1 MTVSTTW
8 VFAEE
13 GPGEGSVASSTLEL
27 LTKARQLGGKVEAF
41 HAGPGPERLAAEL
54 GRYGASTVYG
64 IGPLGDG
71 LVGVAAAAAMA
82 ARIGAGGGPDLILA
96 AMSYDGRDL
105 LGRLSAR
112 LDRPVISDGVELRA
126 EDGTVVVDKA
136 VFGGSAIV
144 TTAFRAG
151 PPYLAG
157 IRPKSFAAEPA
168 AEPLTPEVVAVDV
181 PDLGRSGAAT
191 VTGRHVEQQAGP
203 RLDDADVVV
212 AGGRGLGSADSFEL
226 VEELAGLLR
235 GAPGATRA
243 IVDAGWVPY
252 AYQIGQTGKTVKPS
266 VYLALGISG
275 ATQHLAGM
283 NGAKHII
290 AVNSDADAPI
300 FSLADLG
307 VVGDVHKVVPKLIEA
322 LRLRG

>member
-1 MTVSTTW
+1 MTVGTTW
-8 VFAEE
+8 VFAEAA
-13 GPGEGSVASSTLEL
+13 GDGVAPSTLEL
-27 LTKARQLGGKVEAF
+27 LTKAGALGGTVEAF
-41 HAGPGPERLAAEL
+41 HAGDGAERLAGEL
-54 GRYGASTVYG
+54 GRFGAATVRTTG
-64 IGPLGDG
+64 TLGDG

-82 ARIGAGGGPDLILA
+82 AEIERGNRPDLILA

-112 LDRPVISDGVELRA
+112 LDRPVISDGVDLRVS
-126 EDGTVVVDKA
+126 DGAVVVDKA
-136 VFGGSAIV
+136 VFGGAAVV
-144 TTAFRAG
+144 TTAFRAE

-157 IRPKSFAAEPA
+157 IRPKSFAAAPA
-168 AEPLTPEVVAVDV
+168 AAPTEPEVVTVEV
-181 PDLGRSGAAT
+181 PDLGRAGAAA
-191 VTGRHVEQQAGP
+191 VTGRHVEEQTGP
-203 RLDDADVVV
+203 RLDDAAVVV
-212 AGGRGLGSADSFEL
+212 AGGRGLGNPDAFRL

-252 AYQIGQTGKTVKPS
+252 AYQIGQTGKTVKPDLY
-266 VYLALGISG
+266 VALGISG

-283 NGAKHII
+283 NGAKRII

-307 VVGDVHKVVPKLIEA
+307 IVGDVHKVVPKLIEA
-322 LRLRG
+322 LKSRG